1 MPSDKQ
7 HIVPRFYFRPFSADG
22 RRLNLYNLQ
31 RNKKIVGAP
40 LKGQCYRRG
49 VYETPEFEKI
59 LSRHEARLAPVVARI
74 TATAA
79 LPSDLQDYFLLLQ
92 LVASLHLRP
101 AAALEEMNAGIDL
114 LLKDIF
120 SRTGPYTRKELDLVQ
135 IKVNAGPMLAAN
147 VHRAGRA
154 LLDLTPVLVKAP
166 DGTEWIT
173 SDHPLI
179 AYNTYTEELPENQP
193 GHGLVTRGIQL
204 FLPLSPRLLCVL
216 YDDAIYRPRE
226 QGDLLATTHQ
236 DVDSMN
242 FLQAAYA
249 QENLYFLNDSES
261 DFLALH
267 RRARDART
275 KRRAFVSRYARA
287 DQELEEDGTRS
298 EIMHSGTTMPNLHL
312 RLGFLSLRKSA
323 ARTPRDKRFG
333 YRPQP
338 PDPDEDMEAHRNADR
353 LVGRRY
359 ALLHATHRNLL
370 DP

>member
-1 MPSDKQ
+1 MSSDKQ

-31 RNKKIVGAP
+31 RNKKIIGAS

-49 VYETPEFEKI
+49 VYGTPEFEKI
-59 LSRHEARLAPVVARI
+59 LAKHEDRLAPVIATI

-79 LPSDLQDYFLLLQ
+79 LPSVLQDYFLLLQ
-92 LVASLHLRP
+92 FVASLHLRP

-114 LLKDIF
+114 LIKDIF

-135 IKVNAGPMLAAN
+135 IRANAGPILAAN

-166 DGTEWIT
+166 AGAEWIT

-179 AYNTYTEELPENQP
+179 AYNTYTEDLPESQP
-193 GHGLVTRGIQL
+193 GHGLVTRGVQL
-204 FLPLSPRLLCVL
+204 FLPLSPNLLLVL
-216 YDDAIYRPRE
+216 YDDAIYRQRE
-226 QGDLLATTHQ
+226 RGDLLTSSLE
-236 DVDSMN
+236 DVASMN
-242 FLQAAYA
+242 FLQVVYA
-249 QENLYFLNDSES
+249 QENLYFLTDGQT
-261 DFLALH
+261 DLLALH
-267 RRARDART
+267 RRARRPRT

-287 DQELEEDGTRS
+287 DQVLEEDGTRS

-312 RLGFLSLRKSA
+312 RLGFLSLRKNA
-323 ARTPRDKRFG
+323 ARTPLDRRFG
-333 YRPQP
+333 HRPQP
-338 PDPDEDMEAHRNADR
+338 PDPDEDLEAHRTADR

-359 ALLHATHRNLL
+359 ALEHATHRDLL
-370 DP
+370 SP